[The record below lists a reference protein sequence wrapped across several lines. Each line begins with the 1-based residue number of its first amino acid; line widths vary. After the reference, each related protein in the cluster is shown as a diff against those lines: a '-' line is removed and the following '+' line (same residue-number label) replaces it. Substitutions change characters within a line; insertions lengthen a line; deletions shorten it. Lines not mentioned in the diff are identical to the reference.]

1 MHLVL
6 QCRKDATDYFNKW
19 LEYFMLRQDLYGDE
33 TYSSLSEDCFA
44 TTNLLGLVYSKDNVF
59 EQYLEYLKDICQAS
73 INRKLSYHYL
83 HMISYDAG
91 GYMTRHS
98 HEHNEDY
105 SFILYLNTC
114 KDGATV
120 LHYDDCEHHI
130 APERNKMLVFSSD
143 TEHSAKFSDS
153 KQILVGG
160 LKLKL

>member
-1 MHLVL
+1 MHIVL
-6 QCRKDATDYFNKW
+6 ECEYNITEYFIKW
-19 LEYFMLRQDLYGDE
+19 LKYFMIRSDFHRDE
-33 TYSSLSEDCFA
+33 THSSLSEDCFA
-44 TTNLLGLVYSKDNVF
+44 TTNILGVIRDPVF
-59 EQYLEYLKDICQAS
+59 DEYIAYLKDIVEAVT
-73 INRKLSYHYL
+73 NKKLIYHYL

>member
-1 MHLVL
+1 MHVVL
-6 QCRKDATDYFNKW
+6 QCTKDATDYFNKW
-19 LEYFMLRQDLYGDE
+19 LEYFMLREDLYGDE

-44 TTNLLGLVYSKDNVF
+44 TTNLLGLVKDNVF
-59 EQYLEYLKDICQAS
+59 EQHLEYLKDICQAS

>member
-1 MHLVL
+1 M
-6 QCRKDATDYFNKW
+6 CIRD
-19 LEYFMLRQDLYGDE
+19 
-33 TYSSLSEDCFA
+33 S
-44 TTNLLGLVYSKDNVF
+44 
-59 EQYLEYLKDICQAS
+59 
-73 INRKLSYHYL
+73 
-83 HMISYDAG
+83 MISYDAG

>member
-19 LEYFMLRQDLYGDE
+19 LEYFMLREDLYGDE
-33 TYSSLSEDCFA
+33 KYKSLSDDCFA
-44 TTNLLGLVYSKDNVF
+44 TTNLLGLVKDNVF
-59 EQYLEYLKDICQAS
+59 EQHLEYLKDICQAS
-73 INRKLSYHYL
+73 INRQLSYHYL

-105 SFILYLNTC
+105 SFILYLNSC
-114 KDGATV
+114 KDGATI
-120 LHYDDCEHHI
+120 LHEDKDYHI
-130 APERNKMLVFSSD
+130 IPQRNRMLVFTADS
-143 TEHSAKFSDS
+143 EHSAQFSDS
-153 KQILVGG
+153 KRILVGG